1 MTEKI
6 EEQIVQ
12 SKLFENMQSDT
23 DKATFQ
29 VPGKIQHTYQM
40 TKRPFSLAGLLS
52 FYFFLIKEHGD
63 MYAFGVCMDFGRLV
77 QAGLYQFLIL
87 VFIKKSFR
95 LFSAR
100 SVFSSVS
107 SGNFGSWFH
116 VKDKQMDTSVMTER
130 KQR

>member
-12 SKLFENMQSDT
+12 SKFFENMQSDT

-52 FYFFLIKEHGD
+52 FYFFLIKEHGEVVYTHTTFAKCLKSSD
-63 MYAFGVCMDFGRLV
+63 
-77 QAGLYQFLIL
+77 
-87 VFIKKSFR
+87 KK
-95 LFSAR
+95 
-100 SVFSSVS
+100 
-107 SGNFGSWFH
+107 
-116 VKDKQMDTSVMTER
+116 
-130 KQR
+130 